1 MTRTR
6 KQGILVLLLGVGL
19 FMIFAFPARA
29 MDVPD
34 AIRKRVKQEF
44 PGATITEIR
53 KDVYNGL
60 PVTEVEFITE
70 DGTEYEMIV
79 TEDGGVLSVEEEKG
93 LPWIGGEL
101 SLGLGVMVERDI
113 YKGVDTEVQPAP
125 FLRYENGPFE
135 IRAYEGV
142 DATYTFFRTDRFSVA
157 VGGFYEQDEGY
168 DPDDSDYLKG
178 MKTLD
183 DLFGAGLYLET
194 EVAGFTAGLQIH
206 QDLSGESDGQEVEL
220 SVFYPWFVAGFEIR
234 PELSVT
240 WLSEKTVDYY
250 YGVSAGEARSDR
262 PVYSPSSSFA
272 FGLGLMIQR
281 PIFGDFT
288 AVGMVE
294 ASTFGSEI
302 KDSPL
307 VDEDFG
313 WDAVFGV
320 TYAF

>member
-1 MTRTR
+1 MTSTR
-6 KQGILVLLLGVGL
+6 RQGILALILNVAL
-19 FMIFAFPARA
+19 FMAVAFPVWA

-34 AIRKRVKQEF
+34 AIRKLVIREF
-44 PGATITEIR
+44 PGATITETR
-53 KDVYNGL
+53 KDVYQGQ
-60 PVTEVEFITE
+60 PVTEVEFIAE

-79 TEDGGVLSVEEEKG
+79 SEEGGVLRIEEEKG

-101 SLGLGVMVERDI
+101 TLGLGVMVERDI

-194 EVAGFTAGLQIH
+194 EVAGVTAGLQIH

-220 SVFYPWFVAGFEIR
+220 SAVYSWFVAGFEIR
-234 PELSVT
+234 PELSLT

-250 YGVSAGEARSDR
+250 YGVSAQEARSDR
-262 PVYSPSSSFA
+262 PIYSPSSSFE

-288 AVGMVE
+288 AVGLVE
-294 ASTFGSEI
+294 ISTFGSEI